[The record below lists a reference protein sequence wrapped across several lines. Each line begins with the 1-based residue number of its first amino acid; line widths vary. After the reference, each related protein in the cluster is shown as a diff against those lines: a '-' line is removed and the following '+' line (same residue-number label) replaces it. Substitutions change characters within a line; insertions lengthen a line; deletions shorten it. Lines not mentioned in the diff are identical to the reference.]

1 LITAGPTVEDI
12 DPVRFISNRSSG
24 KMGYAI
30 AQAAQQRGAEVV
42 LISGPSDL
50 PVPRAIR
57 CVQVRSALQ
66 MRDAVMQEIKTSDA
80 LIMAAA
86 VADYHVQT
94 IAAHKLKKT
103 DELELKLIKNPD
115 ILAELGGNRKG
126 NKRPLLIGFA
136 LETENL
142 LAQVQDKL
150 RSKNVD
156 MIVGNLASESIG
168 HDQNTAVIATQ
179 RGHVE
184 LARMPKDQ
192 LAH

>member
-1 LITAGPTVEDI
+1 
-12 DPVRFISNRSSG
+12 
-24 KMGYAI
+24 
-30 AQAAQQRGAEVV
+30 
-42 LISGPSDL
+42 
-50 PVPRAIR
+50 
-57 CVQVRSALQ
+57 
-66 MRDAVMQEIKTSDA
+66 
-80 LIMAAA
+80 
-86 VADYHVQT
+86 
-94 IAAHKLKKT
+94 
-103 DELELKLIKNPD
+103 LKLIKNPD

-192 LAH
+192 LAHRILDEIKTLEGNALGKRSRRSLAPN